1 MNVID
6 YMSSESNEISLV
18 NYKKIINKYYTADI
32 KFTSYSGSNS
42 ITYIKCNSSLPPY
55 SQFDQTIE
63 TCKYISEFVY
73 VFLIFIM
80 I

>member
-18 NYKKIINKYYTADI
+18 NYKKIINIYYTADV
-32 KFTSYSGSNS
+32 KFSTYSGSNS

-55 SQFDQTIE
+55 SQFDQTID
-63 TCKYISEFVY
+63 TCKYINQ
-73 VFLIFIM
+73 IFFKIF
-80 I
+80 